1 MSAISRLRQARN
13 AEQLAEEIEPLAQ
26 ALAAL
31 ADETRQTLNEQQQAS
46 LKQADE
52 WGQHQQKTAA
62 AWREAASNMR
72 AAAEDL
78 SQAANSANRAAR
90 GWTWRVMLL
99 VALTGVASAAA
110 TTGLWHWLPQLSEAA
125 RRQQALGAQVE
136 AHWQRMTAPERE
148 QMRELMGWPE

>member
-1 MSAISRLRQARN
+1 MSAIGKLRQARN
-13 AEQLAEEIEPLAQ
+13 VEELASEIEPLAQ

-31 ADETRQTLNEQQQAS
+31 ADETRQILTEQQQAS

-52 WGQHQQKTAA
+52 WSRHQQQTAT

-72 AAAEDL
+72 TAAEDL

-90 GWTWRVMLL
+90 GWTWRVILL

-110 TTGLWHWLPQLSEAA
+110 TTGLWHWLPQWSEAA
-125 RRQQALGAQVE
+125 RRQQEVGAQVE
-136 AHWQRMTAPERE
+136 ARWQRMTAPERA
-148 QMRELMGWPE
+148 QRGLGSSGT